1 MKIRVAQES
10 DVPELAEIY
19 AQTVRVD
26 GLEHYTLE
34 QTQAWAT
41 FALNKRHFRKF
52 ILDVTTF
59 LAVDETGILG
69 FAGIGKDGHIASV
82 YVRHDALHQGVGTA
96 LMKKVLEY
104 GQTQEITRFYAE
116 ASRFSLGLFKK
127 FGFQVYDTEIVERQG
142 VEFERDLVELKL

>member
-19 AQTVRVD
+19 AQTVRVH
-26 GLEHYTLE
+26 GLEYYTLE
-34 QTQAWAT
+34 QTQTWAA

-59 LAVDETGILG
+59 VAVDEMGILG
-69 FAGIGKDGHIASV
+69 FAGIDKDGHIASL
-82 YVRHDALHQGVGTA
+82 YVRHDCLHQGVGTA
-96 LMKKVLEY
+96 LMKRVLEY

-142 VEFERDLVELKL
+142 VKFERDLVELKL